1 MSRGAQGSLINGI
14 HAMSSKFGISG
25 FSAFVPPYR
34 VQLERWCEWT
44 GNSWPKT
51 QAVVGNSFRVVGAD
65 HNVYTMAAN
74 AVLRLIRDHDVD
86 PRSVG
91 YIALGTESGTDN
103 ATSGAIIVRGLVN
116 QVLHRWGIPAIAR
129 EIEAPEVKQAC
140 LGGVL
145 AVKGALRYLQTDG
158 LGRRAIVVA
167 SDIAEYARGSTG
179 EPTQGAGAVAMLL
192 ESDPKLLAID
202 VRRAASATLY
212 RALDFRKPFLR
223 YLGQTRSE
231 DQRVRD
237 VPVFNG
243 KYSTSCYV
251 DETLASMDAFFRK
264 AGADRVSYL
273 RDVAA
278 VFMHRPYRR
287 MPVTAWT
294 IAYLFALARDGE
306 RGQAEL
312 SRYAARAGISMDKLL
327 AETKSDT
334 QLLQHA
340 LAGELIED
348 PFPLMTT
355 VAKAFRETPEYDELV
370 EKKMTLG
377 ASAMMEMGNLYT
389 AALPAWLASGLEEA
403 ARTGV
408 ALSGKELLLIAYGS
422 GDASE
427 SIPAEVVPGWEA
439 AALKTKIADVLAAP
453 VDLDKDQYEALHEG
467 RKAPELGIPS
477 FSGYVIDRIGT
488 STAAAYQDAGIEYYR
503 HVETGVRA

>member
-1 MSRGAQGSLINGI
+1 MSN
-14 HAMSSKFGISG
+14 KFGISG

-51 QAVVGNSFRVVGAD
+51 RAVVGNSFRVVGAD

-86 PRSVG
+86 PRTVG

-145 AVKGALRYLQTDG
+145 ALKGALRYLQTDG
-158 LGRRAIVVA
+158 EGRRAIVIA

-179 EPTQGAGAVAMLL
+179 EPTQGAGSVAMLV
-192 ESDPKLLAID
+192 EADPKLLAID
-202 VRRAASATLY
+202 IRRSASATLY

-223 YLGQTRSE
+223 YVGQAPSE

-243 KYSTSCYV
+243 KYSTSCYI
-251 DETLASMDAFFRK
+251 DETLASMEAFFRK
-264 AGADRVSYL
+264 SKVDRVDYL

-278 VFMHRPYRR
+278 VFMHRPYHR
-287 MPVTAWT
+287 MPITAWT
-294 IAYLFALARDGE
+294 IGYLFALARDGE
-306 RGQAEL
+306 RGRAEL
-312 SRYAARAGISMDKLL
+312 ARYATAAGVDLEKLL
-327 AETKSDT
+327 AETTADT

-340 LAGELIED
+340 LAGKLIDD
-348 PFPLMTT
+348 PFPLMTAT
-355 VAKAFRETPEYDELV
+355 SKAFQKSPEYADIV
-370 EKKMTLG
+370 DTKMTLG
-377 ASAMMEMGNLYT
+377 SSTMMEMGNLYT
-389 AALPAWLASGLEEA
+389 AALPAWLASGLEQA
-403 ARTGV
+403 AKDGR
-408 ALSGKELLLIAYGS
+408 ALSGQELLLIAYGS

-427 SIPAEVVPGWEA
+427 CMPAELVPGWEA
-439 AALKTKIADVLAAP
+439 AALKTRMADVLASP
-453 VDLDKDQYEALHEG
+453 VDLDEAQYAALHEG
-467 RKAPELGIPS
+467 RSAEGLGVPAY
-477 FSGYVIDRIGT
+477 SGYVVDRIGT
-488 STAAAYQDAGIEYYR
+488 STAPDYQDAGIEYYR

>member
-1 MSRGAQGSLINGI
+1 MSN
-14 HAMSSKFGISG
+14 KFGISG

-51 QAVVGNSFRVVGAD
+51 RAVVGNSFRVVGAD

-86 PRSVG
+86 PRTVG

-145 AVKGALRYLQTDG
+145 ALKGALRYLQTDG
-158 LGRRAIVVA
+158 EGRRAIVIA

-179 EPTQGAGAVAMLL
+179 EPTQGAGSVAMLV
-192 ESDPKLLAID
+192 EADPKLLAID
-202 VRRAASATLY
+202 IRRSASATLY

-223 YLGQTRSE
+223 YVGQAPSE

-243 KYSTSCYV
+243 KYSTSCYI
-251 DETLASMDAFFRK
+251 DETLASMEAFFRK
-264 AGADRVSYL
+264 SRVDRVDYL

-278 VFMHRPYRR
+278 VFMHRPYHR
-287 MPVTAWT
+287 MPITAWT

-306 RGQAEL
+306 RGRAEL
-312 SRYAARAGISMDKLL
+312 ARYAAAAGVDLGKLQ
-327 AETKSDT
+327 AETSADT

-340 LAGELIED
+340 LAGKLIDD
-348 PFPLMTT
+348 PFPLMTAT
-355 VAKAFRETPEYDELV
+355 SKVFQKSPEYADIV
-370 EKKMTLG
+370 DRKMTLG
-377 ASAMMEMGNLYT
+377 SATMMEMGNLYT
-389 AALPAWLASGLEEA
+389 AALPAWLAAGLEQA
-403 ARTGV
+403 AKDGR
-408 ALSGKELLLIAYGS
+408 ALSGQELLLIAYGS

-427 SIPAEVVPGWEA
+427 CMPAELVPGWEA
-439 AALKTKIADVLAAP
+439 AALKTRMADVLAAP
-453 VDLDKDQYEALHEG
+453 VDLDNAQYAALHEG
-467 RKAPELGIPS
+467 RGAEGLGVPA
-477 FSGYVIDRIGT
+477 FSGYVVDRIGT
-488 STAAAYQDAGIEYYR
+488 STAPDYQDAGIEFYR

>member
-1 MSRGAQGSLINGI
+1 MNR
-14 HAMSSKFGISG
+14 KFGISG

-34 VQLERWCEWT
+34 VQLERWCDWT

-51 QAVVGNSFRVVGAD
+51 RAVVGNSFRVVGAD

-86 PRSVG
+86 PRTVG

-116 QVLHRWGIPAIAR
+116 QVLHQWGIPAIAR

-158 LGRRAIVVA
+158 EGRRAIVVA

-192 ESDPKLLAID
+192 EADPKLLAID
-202 VRRAASATLY
+202 IRRTASATLY

-223 YLGQTRSE
+223 YLGQARSE
-231 DQRVRD
+231 DRRVRD

-251 DETLASMDAFFRK
+251 DETLASLDAFFRK
-264 AGADRVSYL
+264 SGVDRASYL
-273 RDVAA
+273 REVAA

-294 IAYLFALARDGE
+294 IAYLFALARDGG
-306 RGQAEL
+306 RGLAEL
-312 SRYAARAGISMDKLL
+312 SGYAAAAGIDMTRLL
-327 AETKSDT
+327 AETRSDT
-334 QLLQHA
+334 QLLQRA
-340 LAGELIED
+340 LAGDLIED
-348 PFPLMTT
+348 PFPLMTA
-355 VAKAFRETPEYDELV
+355 VAKAFRETPEYQELV

-377 ASAMMEMGNLYT
+377 SAAMMEVGNVYT
-389 AALPAWLASGLEEA
+389 ASLPGWLAAGLEEA
-403 ARTGV
+403 AATGV
-408 ALSGKELLLIAYGS
+408 DLTGKELLLVAYGS

-427 SIPAEVVPGWEA
+427 SMPAELMPGWEV
-439 AALKTKIADVLAAP
+439 AALKTRMADVLATP
-453 VDLDKDQYEALHEG
+453 VDLDRGQYEALHEG
-467 RKAPELGIPS
+467 RKALELGVPA
-477 FSGYVIDRIGT
+477 FSGFVVDRIGT
-488 STAAAYQDAGIEYYR
+488 STSPDYQDAGIEYYR

>member
-1 MSRGAQGSLINGI
+1 
-14 HAMSSKFGISG
+14 MSSKFGISG

-34 VQLERWCEWT
+34 VSLERWCEWT
-44 GNSWPKT
+44 NNSWPKT
-51 QAVVGNSFRVVGAD
+51 RSVVGNSFRVVGAD

-74 AVLRLIRDHDVD
+74 AVLRLIRDHAVD
-86 PRSVG
+86 PQTVG
-91 YIALGTESGTDN
+91 YIGLGTESGTDN

-116 QVLHRWGIPAIAR
+116 QVLHRWNIPAISR

-158 LGRRAIVVA
+158 AGRRAIVIA
-167 SDIAEYARGSTG
+167 SDISEYARGSSG

-192 ESDPKLLAID
+192 EADPKLLAID
-202 VRRAASATLY
+202 IRRAASATLY

-223 YLGQTRSE
+223 YVGQARSE

-251 DETLASMDAFFRK
+251 DETLASLDAFFRK
-264 AGADRVSYL
+264 SHVDPARYL
-273 RDVAA
+273 REVSA

-287 MPVTAWT
+287 MPITAWT
-294 IAYLFALARDGE
+294 IAYLFALS
-306 RGQAEL
+306 RGDEKGSAEL
-312 SRYAARAGISMDKLL
+312 SRYAAIAGVDMDKLI
-327 AETKSDT
+327 AETKADT

-348 PFPLMTT
+348 PFPLMTA
-355 VAKAFRETPEYDELV
+355 VSKVFRETPEYLEFV

-377 ASAMMEMGNLYT
+377 SSAMMDMGNLYT
-389 AALPAWLASGLEEA
+389 AALPAWLACGLQEA
-403 ARTGV
+403 AGSGV
-408 ALSGKELLLIAYGS
+408 NLSGKELLLVAYGS

-427 SIPAEVVPGWEA
+427 SMPAEVVPGWEVA
-439 AALKTKIADVLAAP
+439 AAKTNIAEVLASP
-453 VDLDKDQYEALHEG
+453 VDLDQRQYEALHEG
-467 RKAPELGIPS
+467 RKAPDLGVPA
-477 FSGYVIDRIGT
+477 FSGFVVDRIGT
-488 STAAAYQDAGIEYYR
+488 STAPAYQDAGIEFYR

>member
-1 MSRGAQGSLINGI
+1 
-14 HAMSSKFGISG
+14 
-25 FSAFVPPYR
+25 
-34 VQLERWCEWT
+34 LERWCEWT
-44 GNSWPKT
+44 NNSWPKT
-51 QAVVGNSFRVVGAD
+51 RSVVGNSFRVVGAD

-74 AVLRLIRDHDVD
+74 AVLRLIRDHAVD
-86 PRSVG
+86 PQTVG

-116 QVLHRWGIPAIAR
+116 QVLHRWNIPAISR

-145 AVKGALRYLQTDG
+145 AVKGALRYLKTDG
-158 LGRRAIVVA
+158 AGRRAIVIA
-167 SDIAEYARGSTG
+167 SDISEYARGSSG

-192 ESDPKLLAID
+192 EADPKLLAID
-202 VRRAASATLY
+202 IRRAASATLY

-223 YLGQTRSE
+223 YVGQARSE

-251 DETLASMDAFFRK
+251 DETLASLDAFFRK
-264 AGADRVSYL
+264 SHIDRARYL
-273 RDVAA
+273 REVAA

-287 MPVTAWT
+287 MPITAWT
-294 IAYLFALARDGE
+294 IAYLFALARDGAQ
-306 RGQAEL
+306 GPAEL
-312 SRYAARAGISMDKLL
+312 SRYAAAAGVDMDKLI
-327 AETKSDT
+327 AETKADT

-348 PFPLMTT
+348 PFPLMTA
-355 VAKAFRETPEYDELV
+355 VSKAFRETPEYLEFV

-377 ASAMMEMGNLYT
+377 SSAMMEMGNLYT
-389 AALPAWLASGLEEA
+389 AALPAWLACGLQEA
-403 ARTGV
+403 AGSGV
-408 ALSGKELLLIAYGS
+408 SLSGKELLLVAYGS

-427 SIPAEVVPGWEA
+427 CMPAEVVPGWEV
-439 AALKTKIADVLAAP
+439 AALKSNIAEVLASP
-453 VDLDKDQYEALHEG
+453 VDLDQHQYEALHEG
-467 RKAPELGIPS
+467 RKAPDLGVPA
-477 FSGYVIDRIGT
+477 FSGFVVDRIGT
-488 STAAAYQDAGIEYYR
+488 STSAAYQDAGIEYYR